1 MLTVPKSTVRAQII
15 GACLFAVLLW
25 SQSTAWAN
33 QTSECRP
40 PASLAKQITESFA
53 GYTIVTIDTLRTS
66 DRARFRA
73 DHPRSCPGLVK
84 LDFYG
89 TGVPTYGLALV
100 RRQGKQV
107 LLKLV
112 VASRA
117 QKAATWDLRQLDQA
131 DNLVAAP
138 AIWAEPPGEYK
149 DVHEKNTIKA
159 QHPVLLAAQYEAW
172 AIAFAWSKDEIKK
185 VWITD

>member
-1 MLTVPKSTVRAQII
+1 MLTVPKSTARAQIV
-15 GACLFAVLLW
+15 GACLFAILLW
-25 SQSTAWAN
+25 SQSIAWAN
-33 QTSECRP
+33 EASKCRP
-40 PASLAKQITESFA
+40 PTSLAKQLTESFA
-53 GYTIVTIDTLRTS
+53 GYAIVTINALRAG
-66 DRARFRA
+66 DRDRFRA
-73 DHPRSCPGLVK
+73 DHHGSCPGLAK

-89 TGVPTYGLALV
+89 TGAPTYGLALV
-100 RRQGKQV
+100 KRQGNQV

-112 VASRA
+112 VATRA
-117 QKAATWDLRQLDQA
+117 PKAVSWDLRQLDEA

-149 DVHEKNTIKA
+149 DVREKKAIKA

-172 AIAFAWSKDEIKK
+172 AIAFAWNKNEVEK